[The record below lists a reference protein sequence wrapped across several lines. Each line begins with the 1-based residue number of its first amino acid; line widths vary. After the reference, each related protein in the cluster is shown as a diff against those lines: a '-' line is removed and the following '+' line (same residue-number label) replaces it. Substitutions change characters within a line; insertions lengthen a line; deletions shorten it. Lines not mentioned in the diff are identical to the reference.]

1 MSGIILNEDFENFM
15 ASNPP
20 EKMTAEGL
28 CEQID
33 HYADSQ
39 VEAIIFCGNG
49 MRAMFPCRTVEPL
62 WTGIEERADGR
73 IFFRNKEVLDT
84 PLPVKRNALNC
95 RRLCANVPDP
105 YKVRIEYG
113 RKKGVKIIAGMR
125 MNDVHW
131 ASDPD
136 FLMHSNF
143 WREHPEYRRTD
154 YQFTPWYGQGLDYAV
169 PEVRRRSLALVKEY
183 LFDHDF
189 DGIELDWMRTPP
201 HFKPGFE
208 AAGIPILNEFMR
220 QVREIADE
228 AEKRHGHKVSVYVR
242 VPISPVD
249 CRRNGMDVP
258 CWVREKW
265 VDHVTVT
272 CYYFVTDFD
281 PPLELWRM
289 LLGDEISLAAGL
301 DINIQHYPGV
311 PPKFRNTEMIIAGF
325 AASFFY
331 RGADSL
337 YLFNHMD
344 GAYAMYDRKG
354 FRRMLENCGERSCV
368 EPLARRH
375 IVTYSDRPALGL
387 PRKAILPL
395 VPRNYAPVRINA
407 GGATA
412 GRKAFVILFGKNLH
426 GMEVRLNTFL
436 CSECGT
442 LPPLDGLPESVGT
455 GYAWKIPEN
464 ALHDGDNVL
473 EFNQKDPG
481 EAQVTWC
488 EIYLPAKE

>member
-20 EKMTAEGL
+20 EKMTEAGL
-28 CEQID
+28 REQID

-39 VEAIIFCGNG
+39 VKTLIFCGNG
-49 MRAMFPCRTVEPL
+49 MRAMFASRTFEPL
-62 WTGIEERADGR
+62 WEGIEEREDGR
-73 IFFRNKEVLDT
+73 IFFRGKEVTDK
-84 PLPVKRNALNC
+84 PLPVKSNAMNC
-95 RRLCANVPDP
+95 RRLCTNVPDP
-105 YKVRIEYG
+105 FKVRIDYG
-113 RKKGVKIIAGMR
+113 RKKGLKILAGMR

-136 FLMHSNF
+136 YLMNSNF
-143 WREHPEYRRTD
+143 WREHPEYRRTS
-154 YQFTPWYGQGLDYAV
+154 YQFTPGCGQGLDYAV
-169 PEVRRRSLALVKEY
+169 PEVRSRSLALVEEY

-208 AAGIPILNEFMR
+208 AAGIPILNDFMR
-220 QVREIADE
+220 QVRMIADE
-228 AEKRHGHKVSVYVR
+228 AEKRHGHQVSVYVR
-242 VPISPVD
+242 VPISPD
-249 CRRNGMDVP
+249 NCRRNGMDVP
-258 CWVREKW
+258 RWVREKW

-289 LLGDEISLAAGL
+289 LLGNEVSLAAGL
-301 DINIQHYPGV
+301 DINVLQYPGV
-311 PPKFRNTEMIIAGF
+311 SLKFRNTETIINGF
-325 AASFFY
+325 ASSFFY

-344 GAYAMYDRKG
+344 GNYTVYDRKG
-354 FRRMLENCGERSCV
+354 YRRALENCGESSSV
-368 EPLARRH
+368 EPRARRH
-375 IVTYSDRPALGL
+375 IVTYSDRPAQGL
-387 PRKAILPL
+387 PRKAILPFD
-395 VPRNYAPVRINA
+395 PRNYYPVRLNV

-412 GRKAFVILFGKNLH
+412 GRTAFVVLFGKGLH

-436 CSECGT
+436 CPECSG
-442 LPPLDGLPESVGT
+442 LPPLDGIPEPPGT
-455 GYAWKIPEN
+455 GYAWQIPEN